1 VDISFILVEPKV
13 PENLGSAAR
22 AIKTMGFKNLSL
34 VNPCEFNEGKARW
47 VAHGSND
54 ILDDAKVFNTLLDA
68 VKEYDLVIG
77 TTARHRV
84 SKSEYIEI
92 SQLRTFLEARRSE
105 YNKIAIVFGKEESG
119 LTNEQLDLCDVT
131 STIPMAVNF
140 PSLNLAQAVMLY
152 AFILN
157 KNLNNEETNNDQGNN
172 SRSLSTLKEKMEK
185 LLEGTDISR
194 NKVLKGRIMER
205 LALASVTDIKLLHS
219 ITNSLLNK
227 YDKARK

>member
-1 VDISFILVEPKV
+1 MDISFILVEPKV

>member
-1 VDISFILVEPKV
+1 MDISFILVEPKV

-22 AIKTMGFKNLSL
+22 AIKTMGFTNLSL

-54 ILDDAKVFNTLLDA
+54 ILDDAKVFNTLPDA

-84 SKSEYIEI
+84 TKSEYIEI

-131 STIPMAVNF
+131 STIHMAVNF

-157 KNLNNEETNNDQGNN
+157 KNLNNEEINYVQGNN
-172 SRSLSTLKEKMEK
+172 SRSLGTLKDKMEK

-219 ITNSLLNK
+219 ITNSLISK